1 MTLRE
6 SFAAILLAA
15 APLIQGCS
23 SPEPVHY
30 VNAEKSFSLDLPGDW
45 EIREKFFATVVMAVR
60 RGSSSEFK
68 ESVNV
73 TTEDLPA
80 TRSLDEYMALT
91 LQKMP
96 QVLKGF
102 RVLEHGVSYPDRRE
116 SRWMVFSHT
125 MGRRELKVISYT
137 LVRASRAYVIT
148 CTSTPEKF
156 DEYQPL
162 FETIAGSLTFQ

>member
-1 MTLRE
+1 MTLRG
-6 SFAAILLAA
+6 SFAAILLA

-30 VNAEKSFSLDLPGDW
+30 VNAEKRFSLDLPGDW
-45 EIREKFFATVVMAVR
+45 EIREKFFATAVMAVR
-60 RGSSSEFK
+60 PGSSPEFK
-68 ESVNV
+68 ESINV
-73 TTEDLPA
+73 TTEDLPEA
-80 TRSLDEYMALT
+80 RSLGEYMALT

-96 QVLKGF
+96 QALKGF
-102 RVLEHGVSYPDRRE
+102 QVLEKGVSYLGGRE

-125 MGRRELKVISYT
+125 MGRRQLKVISYT
-137 LVRASRAYVIT
+137 LVKASRAYLIT

-156 DEYQPL
+156 DEYRPL